1 MIVKVDIF
9 NISHDVA
16 RWNIFKNVLEC
27 VHSKISLTCCTVTGA
42 VYQKVLN
49 CERRM
54 ASFTYWLTLSL

>member
-1 MIVKVDIF
+1 MVNIDIF

-16 RWNIFKNVLEC
+16 KCNILKNVLEC
-27 VHSKISLTCCTVTGA
+27 DHSIISLTCCTVMGA
-42 VYQKVLN
+42 VYQNVLD